1 VQGNTYLNC
10 DTALNYETALLECAS
25 GSQSSI
31 GKIYAR
37 EKNQL
42 RGVAHRIAHDLSRA
56 EDVIHEAFAQIA
68 PGRFHLLARPF
79 EKLLAP
85 LGIIRSLSF
94 PNAILGV
101 LLVVP
106 EATRT

>member
-1 VQGNTYLNC
+1 LGVFQL
-10 DTALNYETALLECAS
+10 
-25 GSQSSI
+25 SSTSRTTQLI
-31 GKIYAR
+31 SDVDVP
-37 EKNQL
+37 QL
-42 RGVAHRIAHDLSRA
+42 RAVAHRIVHDMSRA

-101 LLVVP
+101 LLVVLG
-106 EATRT
+106 E

>member
-1 VQGNTYLNC
+1 MGHSYRGKTVGSLPAFLHLQERRNLSVTSTYP
-10 DTALNYETALLECAS
+10 
-25 GSQSSI
+25 
-31 GKIYAR
+31 
-37 EKNQL
+37 QL
-42 RGVAHRIAHDLSRA
+42 RAVAHRIVHDMSRA

-85 LGIIRSLSF
+85 LGIVRSLSF

>member
-1 VQGNTYLNC
+1 MNGAFIQGENRWESSSFPPLQERRNLSVTSTYP
-10 DTALNYETALLECAS
+10 
-25 GSQSSI
+25 
-31 GKIYAR
+31 
-37 EKNQL
+37 QL
-42 RGVAHRIAHDLSRA
+42 RAVAHRIVHDMSRA